1 MSFVTAVRVLV
12 EDSPESGPFEVAQ
25 CLEAVLLQYDNKVM
39 LNRRLAAAVAQAV
52 TMGMVHRGTA
62 GLAMEGLGHKGVK
75 RIQVECVRTVE
86 HFRKIAIKKEHLK
99 DDDDL
104 AVLAKDVLPLG
115 ESGVDRKNI
124 SKAIE
129 LAMLLGEGTSV
140 LQSKQ
145 LTVIFSKHY
154 WVVSARFCKCP
165 MLNGNQSEF
174 PVGHHTKIPMHGVN
188 GQHDQT
194 CRILLSYV
202 KMVSFH
208 LELIS

>member
-86 HFRKIAIKKEHLK
+86 HFAR
-99 DDDDL
+99 
-104 AVLAKDVLPLG
+104 LP
-115 ESGVDRKNI
+115 SRR
-124 SKAIE
+124 S
-129 LAMLLGEGTSV
+129 T
-140 LQSKQ
+140 
-145 LTVIFSKHY
+145 
-154 WVVSARFCKCP
+154 
-165 MLNGNQSEF
+165 
-174 PVGHHTKIPMHGVN
+174 
-188 GQHDQT
+188 
-194 CRILLSYV
+194 
-202 KMVSFH
+202 
-208 LELIS
+208 